1 MVEKRETPD
10 RVIKGGTKKKYTP
23 PKIEEVWNEEIG
35 MSGVY
40 LLEM

>member
-1 MVEKRETPD
+1 MGEPKKEKST
-10 RVIKGGTKKKYTP
+10 ISTKKKWVKP
-23 PKIEEVWNEEIG
+23 VIKKVWNENIG

>member
-1 MVEKRETPD
+1 MEEKTSGSQIEG
-10 RVIKGGTKKKYTP
+10 KTKKKYSP
-23 PKIEEVWNEEIG
+23 PVIREVWSEEIG